1 MNKILVI
8 TTDYPNNAGKVSLQ
22 YVHTRNVEYLKFGI
36 TVTVL
41 NFAAKENYEID
52 GIRVITLKTY
62 QTEKNNFNLLI
73 SHAPNLR
80 QHLVFLL
87 QYGKYFQ
94 KYIFFFH
101 GHEVLRC
108 NKVYPNPY
116 SYISHNLFLEYLRDI
131 YDIIKLK
138 VWHYY
143 FLLNLKKSNFIFVS
157 KWMLNEFEKW
167 VKIDRKELSGRYEI
181 TYNSVGQIFEIEQ
194 YNTDV
199 KKIYDFI
206 TIRSNIDG
214 SKYCIDVVNKI
225 AEDNPNYKFLIVGRG
240 KFFKYNQKPKNVY
253 WMNKNLRHNEMID
266 LLNKSR
272 CALMPTRTDAQ
283 GVMACEMAT
292 FGIPLVTTDLPVCH
306 EVFGTFNNVQ
316 YINNDEKINCKNL
329 LERRKIVEKNKLY
342 FIENT
347 VQKEIK
353 KLKDNGEQ

>member
-41 NFAAKENYEID
+41 NFSAKENYEID

-80 QHLVFLL
+80 QHLLFLL
-87 QYGKYFQ
+87 LYGKNFY
-94 KYIFFFH
+94 KYVFFFH

-143 FLLNLKKSNFIFVS
+143 FLANLKKSKFIFVS
-157 KWMLNEFEKW
+157 KWMLEEFEKW
-167 VKIDRKELSGRYEI
+167 VKIDRTKLSDKYTI
-181 TYNSVGQIFEIEQ
+181 TYNGVGSIFERKD
-194 YNTDV
+194 YDFAA
-199 KKIYDFI
+199 KKVYDFI
-206 TIRSNIDG
+206 TIRSNLDG

-225 AEDNPNYKFLIVGRG
+225 AEDNPQYRFLIVGKG
-240 KFFKYNQKPKNVY
+240 EFFKYNQKHKNVY
-253 WMNKNLRHNEMID
+253 WINKNLKHNEMIN

-272 CALMPTRTDAQ
+272 CALMPTRADAQ

-306 EVFGTFNNVQ
+306 EVFETFCNVQ
-316 YINNDEKINCKNL
+316 YINNEEKIDCENL
-329 LERRKIVEKNKLY
+329 LKHCEITKKNKLY

-347 VQKEIK
+347 VKKEVKELK
-353 KLKDNGEQ
+353 KNGEA